1 MNNGTINSGIAT
13 PGAAPPVADGPPQPQ
28 YELLVRVIFVVGMI
42 FCLTP
47 YANPPIALAIGAT
60 LAITIRNPFLVFMRS
75 TSKYLLQACV
85 VMLGF
90 TMDLPVVLRAGR
102 SGLAFAAISIATTL
116 ALGYLMG
123 RMLRVTR
130 MASGLISVGTAI
142 CGGSAIAAVGA
153 AVNAAEGDMAV
164 AMGTIFLLNGVALY
178 LFPPL
183 GHMLHMSQQQ
193 FGTWAGVAIHDVS
206 SVVAASQRY
215 GTDALQIATAVKLA
229 RALWIVPMV
238 LAVAF
243 GYRRREKRIALE
255 QAAGS
260 STRSIPASVKW
271 PYFIGFFL
279 LASIARTFIPGVEKV
294 SPQLTRIASVGMT
307 LTLFLIGAGL
317 SRQALRKVGPRS
329 LLQGILLWA
338 FISGLS
344 LAAVMKF
351 S

>member
-1 MNNGTINSGIAT
+1 
-13 PGAAPPVADGPPQPQ
+13 
-28 YELLVRVIFVVGMI
+28 
-42 FCLTP
+42 
-47 YANPPIALAIGAT
+47 
-60 LAITIRNPFLVFMRS
+60 
-75 TSKYLLQACV
+75 
-85 VMLGF
+85 
-90 TMDLPVVLRAGR
+90 
-102 SGLAFAAISIATTL
+102 
-116 ALGYLMG
+116 
-123 RMLRVTR
+123 
-130 MASGLISVGTAI
+130 
-142 CGGSAIAAVGA
+142 
-153 AVNAAEGDMAV
+153 MAV

-183 GHMLHMSQQQ
+183 GHMLHMSQHQ

-215 GTDALQIATAVKLA
+215 GTDALKIATAVKLA

-238 LAVAF
+238 LAVAYGF
-243 GYRRREKRIALE
+243 RRRAKRIALE
-255 QAAGS
+255 QGDGS
-260 STRSIPASVKW
+260 STSKVALSVKW

-279 LASIARTFIPGVEKV
+279 LASIARTFIPGVDKV
-294 SPQLTRIASVGMT
+294 SPQLTRIATVGMT